1 MARALRIKY
10 KDALYHITSRGNERR
25 NIFEN
30 DYDREFF
37 IQILK
42 DSLNIYNV
50 ILYSYVL
57 MPNHFHFLLETP
69 LVNLSEFMRQFNIT
83 YTSYYNRRYNRVG
96 HLYQGRYKSI
106 LVQKESYLNIL
117 SRYIH
122 LNPVRV
128 EKMKDT
134 SISEKEKYLRQFKW
148 SSLKGYLNKDNIE
161 SFVDYKTVLA
171 EYDGGDNQKGR
182 DIYWQTLQSDLS
194 TKFEIKKKIIGDSIL
209 GNDSFIKKVKEE
221 HLKKNEKEIPSL
233 RKISSYCSEDKV
245 IEIVCKGIGKDLD
258 YIKIHQG
265 TNRQILMEMLYCHAG
280 LKGCEIGELLGL
292 DYSTVSVGRKRLRK
306 KMLNN
311 TYLRDLVKRIK
322 DSLSII
328 KI

>member
-1 MARALRIKY
+1 
-10 KDALYHITSRGNERR
+10 
-25 NIFEN
+25 
-30 DYDREFF
+30 
-37 IQILK
+37 
-42 DSLNIYNV
+42 
-50 ILYSYVL
+50 
-57 MPNHFHFLLETP
+57 
-69 LVNLSEFMRQFNIT
+69 MRQFNIT

-128 EKMKDT
+128 EKMQDNST
-134 SISEKEKYLRQFKW
+134 SEKKKYLKQFKW

-171 EYDGGDNQKGR
+171 EYGGDNQKGR

-194 TKFEIKKKIIGDSIL
+194 QKLEIKGKIVGDTIL
-209 GNDSFIKKVKEE
+209 GNDSFVKKVKEE

-233 RKISSYCSEDKV
+233 RKINSYCSKDRV
-245 IEIVCKGIGKDLD
+245 IKIVCKEIAKDFD
-258 YIKIHQG
+258 YIKSHKG
-265 TNRQILMEMLYCHAG
+265 ANRQILMEMLYCYAG
-280 LKGCEIGELLGL
+280 LKGCEIGELMGL
-292 DYSTVSVGRKRLRK
+292 DYSTVSVGRKRLRG

-311 TYLRDLVKRIK
+311 ASLLNLVKRIK
-322 DSLSII
+322 DKLSII

>member
-10 KDALYHITSRGNERR
+10 KSALYHVTSRGNGRR

-30 DYDREFF
+30 DNDRYFF
-37 IQILK
+37 IKTLK
-42 DSLNIYNV
+42 KSLNIYNV

-69 LVNLSEFMRQFNIT
+69 LANLSEFMRQFNIT
-83 YTSYYNRRYNRVG
+83 YTSYYNRKYNRVG

-106 LVQKESYLNIL
+106 LVQKENYLTIL

-122 LNPVRV
+122 LNPVKV
-128 EKMKDT
+128 EKIQDT
-134 SISEKEKYLRQFKW
+134 STSEKEKYLRQFKW

-171 EYDGGDNQKGR
+171 EYGGDDQKGR
-182 DIYWQTLQSDLS
+182 RIYWQTLQGDLS
-194 TKFEIKKKIIGDSIL
+194 TKFEIKKKIVGDSIL

-221 HLKKNEKEIPSL
+221 YLKKNEKEIPSL
-233 RKISSYCSEDKV
+233 RKINSYCSKDKV
-245 IEIVCKGIGKDLD
+245 IEIVCKEIGKDLD
-258 YIKIHQG
+258 YIKSHKG
-265 TNRQILMEMLYCHAG
+265 TNRQTLMEMLYCHAG
-280 LKGCEIGELLGL
+280 LKGCEIGELMGL
-292 DYSTVSVGRKRLRK
+292 DYSTVSVGRKRLRE

-311 TYLRDLVKRIK
+311 SSLKYLVERIE